1 LITKRATAA
10 AERSGLF
17 ARLAAFL
24 AGRRAGFGAGF
35 AAFGAG
41 FATLGAG
48 FAAFGAGFAAF
59 GAGFAAFGA
68 GFAAFAA
75 GLATAFAAAFDAP
88 DGTDF
93 FFDDLGFARAA
104 AAALSAVLAASSFLR
119 ASLAAFLACFEVL
132 RACLSCV
139 FASRSWCLA
148 ASARVPALSA
158 SATSRCTSAV
168 LLALVEE
175 FACAA
180 MLITSIR
187 KNCGLSA

>member
-104 AAALSAVLAASSFLR
+104 AALSAVLAASSFLR